1 MFNWDDLKYFL
12 AMSEEGS
19 LSAAARKLT
28 VSQPTLSRRLT
39 SLEEDVGAEL
49 FSRTR
54 SGLEMTAL
62 GEQLVQYARH
72 MQDDVHSV
80 ERLITGHDSSLKG
93 SVIISCTE
101 TLGAEWLVK
110 HTRPFHEQYPGI
122 TVEIKVAN
130 ATSDLL
136 RREADIA
143 LRMFR
148 PEQNDLVGKKVATM
162 NFGYYA
168 SRDYLK
174 RRGEP
179 KVFSDLRH
187 HDFILPHDE
196 ILAHTSRKLKRPF
209 RTPATDAVFRSNS
222 LLALEAAVREGY
234 GVGAYSC
241 LKAEGDSNLVRLFD
255 DYSVFSTE
263 LWLVSHAELRRSAR
277 IRAMYDFLSGLLSSH
292 KKAFAGTDSKG

>member
-54 SGLEMTAL
+54 TGLEMTAL
-62 GEQLVQYARH
+62 GERLVQYARH

-93 SVIISCTE
+93 SVVISCTE

-110 HTRPFHEQYPGI
+110 HTRPFHDQYPGI

-148 PEQNDLVGKKVATM
+148 PEQNDLVAKKVATM
-162 NFGYYA
+162 NYGYYG
-168 SRDYLK
+168 SREYLE
-174 RRGEP
+174 RRGTP
-179 KVFSDLRH
+179 QSFSELRE

-196 ILAHTSRKLKRPF
+196 ILVHTSKKGNRPF
-209 RTPATDAVFRSNS
+209 RPPLTEAVFRSNS
-222 LLALEAAVREGY
+222 LLALESAVREGF
-234 GVGAYSC
+234 GIGAYSC
-241 LKAEGDSNLVRLFD
+241 LQAEGDENLVRLFR
-255 DYSVFSTE
+255 DYSVFSTD

-277 IRAMYDFLSGLLSSH
+277 IRAMYDFLSDLLSSH
-292 KKAFAGTDSKG
+292 KKAFAGIEG